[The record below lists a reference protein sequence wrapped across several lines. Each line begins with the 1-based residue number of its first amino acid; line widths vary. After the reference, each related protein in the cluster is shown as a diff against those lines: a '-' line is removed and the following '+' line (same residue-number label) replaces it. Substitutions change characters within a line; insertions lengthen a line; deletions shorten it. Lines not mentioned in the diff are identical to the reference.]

1 MRAVGRALVRVPAF
15 VRRAAAAILVGS
27 VLGTVAPIDADAG
40 RRKNVEL
47 TAEEKEAERY
57 RLQLEMDKLAKKT
70 HWTGVERAYGKMLTL
85 QVPLSTHTHY
95 TAALAAEARGDMR
108 ESWRRLERALREEA
122 VVDMVEPDSD
132 FSIKKTL
139 PEVVDTDSESGQSAR
154 AAYEQLRTRYG
165 RVGITVHRTRLPA
178 LVRVGTKPFS
188 KTEREAIER
197 GQKALSAKFEY
208 EGLLPIGRYMVDG
221 EFFEVTPGEVS
232 EVKVEKR

>member
-1 MRAVGRALVRVPAF
+1 VLG
-15 VRRAAAAILVGS
+15 LVGAA
-27 VLGTVAPIDADAG
+27 VTAPAQAG
-40 RRKNVEL
+40 RRDAVEL
-47 TAEEKEAERY
+47 TDEEKEAERY

-70 HWTGVERAYGKMLTL
+70 HWSGVERSYAKMLTL
-85 QVPLSTHTHY
+85 QIPLTTHTHY

-122 VVDMVEPDSD
+122 VVEMVEPVSD

-139 PEVVDTDSESGQSAR
+139 PEVVDTESESGQAAR

-178 LVRVGTKPFS
+178 LVRVGSKPFS

-197 GQKALSAKFEY
+197 GQKALSADFEY
-208 EGLLPIGRYMVDG
+208 EGLLPVGRYMVDG
-221 EFFEVTPGEVS
+221 EFFEVTPGETS
-232 EVKVEKR
+232 EVSVDKR